1 MTGIQVI
8 GMCESGNQQTD
19 ACYLPVNGRKSNE
32 FGENVQHSVWRQS
45 QNLVKNYSVRLLE

>member
-19 ACYLPVNGRKSNE
+19 ACYLPVNGRKSDE

-45 QNLVKNYSVRLLE
+45 SKT